1 MKLMSKDSFTERIN
15 DLWFGKMGEN
25 GLCSP
30 EKSSAWFRKDN
41 AFDRH
46 VKREFGSLLP
56 LVQKGELN
64 RMKETPRGALAFI
77 ILTDQFPR
85 NIYRGL
91 PESFSFDALALS
103 VCKKGMDAG
112 YDASLFPMGRVFFHM
127 PLMHSEDIEIQKIS
141 VKTFSSLAD
150 EFKNSPEVF
159 KFLNGSADFARRHF
173 NIIEKFGRYPHR
185 NKILGR
191 ESTPEETEF
200 LKQDESGF

>member
-1 MKLMSKDSFTERIN
+1 MFEDSFTERIN
-15 DLWFGKMGEN
+15 GFWFGKTDEN

-30 EKSSAWFRKDN
+30 EKSSAWFKKDN

-46 VKREFGSLLP
+46 VEREFGGLLSLA
-56 LVQKGELN
+56 QKGEIN

-91 PESFSFDALALS
+91 PESFSFDEFSLS
-103 VCKKGMDAG
+103 ACQKGMDARH
-112 YDASLFPMGRVFFHM
+112 DTALFPIERVFFYM
-127 PLMHSEDIEIQKIS
+127 PLMHSEDIEIQKTS

-150 EFKNSPEVF
+150 EFRNSPEVF
-159 KFLNGSADFARRHF
+159 KFLSGSADFARRHF

-185 NKILGR
+185 NEILGR
-191 ESTPEETEF
+191 KSTPEETEF
-200 LKQDESGF
+200 LKQKGSSF